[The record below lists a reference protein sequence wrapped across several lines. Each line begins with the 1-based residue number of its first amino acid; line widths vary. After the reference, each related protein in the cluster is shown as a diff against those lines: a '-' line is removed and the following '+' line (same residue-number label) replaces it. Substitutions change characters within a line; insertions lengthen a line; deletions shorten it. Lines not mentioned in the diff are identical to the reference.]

1 MTNEECAR
9 GLRALAD
16 VVEQADVELGIVQ
29 TPVNVYCFTADEMA
43 EKVRAIG
50 GTFVKKSNSGYLTL
64 SREVEGIGID
74 VFASH
79 ERVCERVSV
88 GTETVEITDPDAP
101 KVSVTREVF
110 EWKCP
115 DSLMRSGTGEMK

>member
-1 MTNEECAR
+1 MTNEEYAR

-16 VVEQADVELGIVQ
+16 VVERADVELGIS
-29 TPVNVYCFTADEMA
+29 PAPINIYCFTADEMA

-50 GTFVKKSNSGYLTL
+50 GTFVKRSDSNYLTL
-64 SREVEGIGID
+64 LRDVGGIGID

-79 ERVCERVSV
+79 ERVCERVVV
-88 GTETVEITDPDAP
+88 GTETVEITDPEAP

-115 DSLMRSGTGEMK
+115 DSLMRSGA